1 MFKYEVITGF
11 QLFKKLCLK
20 MVYVYRCKSA
30 IQINITIVLKN
41 LFWFLFFC
49 IFIKKQ
55 KKYTMSNTDY
65 NIS

>member
-41 LFWFLFFC
+41 LFWFLFLYLYQKT
-49 IFIKKQ
+49 KKIYNA
-55 KKYTMSNTDY
+55 KHRY